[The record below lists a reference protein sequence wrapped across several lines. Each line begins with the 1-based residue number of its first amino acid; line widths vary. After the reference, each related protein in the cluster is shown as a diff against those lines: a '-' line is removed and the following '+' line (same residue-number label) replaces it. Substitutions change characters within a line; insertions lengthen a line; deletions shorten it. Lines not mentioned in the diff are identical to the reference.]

1 MLPICF
7 PHSPPRLPTLELT
20 NHLSRTFPIPLFNDY
35 QHTTEDHSGA
45 RSAKS
50 WISKPA
56 KQELSRMTMHSRA
69 AESNK
74 QNWQI
79 VTVQHTQNH
88 FRQQQRFHFPNV
100 VLLAWPSLQRETI
113 SEQRWL
119 NCSQTMTGLPHLSQE
134 TQSSYNVLFEL
145 RHRDIHIHV
154 IETYTYTS

>member
-1 MLPICF
+1 MTLHSCFQLASLIPTPPSYTWIKKSSKQNLP
-7 PHSPPRLPTLELT
+7 SPSIQWLPT
-20 NHLSRTFPIPLFNDY
+20 PPLL
-35 QHTTEDHSGA
+35 QHTTEDQSGA
-45 RSAKS
+45 RPAKS

-56 KQELSRMTMHSRA
+56 KQEVSSMTMHSRA

-119 NCSQTMTGLPHLSQE
+119 NCNQTMTGLPHLSQE
-134 TQSSYNVLFEL
+134 TQVFLQRTVWTGS
-145 RHRDIHIHV
+145 
-154 IETYTYTS
+154 